1 MKKLL
6 ILITSAVLCTGCQKS
21 LSEKEVQEYRES
33 GMKIAKETYQKLSAT
48 LTEKMKAGGI
58 PEAVQ
63 YCNTA
68 ALPLTEEIS
77 AKYGVQIKRTA
88 LRTRNERNSPD
99 EEELEILNY
108 YQTLSNKN
116 QELKALVQLDKK
128 GNPHFYAP
136 IILQK
141 KCLSCHG
148 SLDQEVSRKTD
159 SIIKSYYP
167 NDMALGFQEND
178 LRGIWSIAFTAK
190 N

>member
-6 ILITSAVLCTGCQKS
+6 IVITSALLFTGCQKS
-21 LSEKEVQEYRES
+21 LTDSEMQEYRET
-33 GMKIAKETYQKLSAT
+33 GVKIAKETYQKLSST

-58 PEAVQ
+58 PEALQ

-68 ALPLTEEIS
+68 ALPLTQEMSE
-77 AKYGVQIKRTA
+77 KYKVQIKRTA
-88 LRTRNERNSPD
+88 LRTRNESNSPD
-99 EEELEILNY
+99 DEELEILNY
-108 YQTLSNKN
+108 YQTRAEKNK
-116 QELKALVQLDKK
+116 ELKALVQLDQK

-167 NDMALGFQEND
+167 NDMALGFQENE
-178 LRGIWSIAFTAK
+178 LRGIWSITFPVK

>member
-1 MKKLL
+1 M
-6 ILITSAVLCTGCQKS
+6 GCQKS
-21 LSEKEVQEYRES
+21 LTDKEKEAYRET
-33 GMKIAKETYQKLSAT
+33 GMKIAKETYQKLSTA
-48 LTEKMKAGGI
+48 LAEKMKAGGI
-58 PEAVQ
+58 PEAVK

-68 ALPLTEEIS
+68 ALPLTREMSE
-77 AKYGVQIKRTA
+77 KYKVQIKRTA

-108 YQTLSNKN
+108 YQTLAEQN
-116 QELKALVQLDKK
+116 QELKALVQVDKK

-136 IILQK
+136 IVLQK

-148 SLDQEVSRKTD
+148 SLDREVSRITD

-178 LRGIWSIAFTAK
+178 LRGIWSIAFPATGK
-190 N
+190 

>member
-1 MKKLL
+1 M
-6 ILITSAVLCTGCQKS
+6 GCQNS
-21 LSEKEVQEYRES
+21 LSDKKKQEYRET
-33 GMKIAKETYQKLSAT
+33 GMKISKETYQKLSAT
-48 LTEKMKAGGI
+48 LAAKMKDGGI
-58 PEAVQ
+58 PEAIK

-68 ALPLTEEIS
+68 ALPLTQEMS
-77 AKYGVQIKRTA
+77 AKYKVQIKRTA
-88 LRTRNERNSPD
+88 LRIRNERNAPD

-108 YQTLSNKN
+108 YQNLAKKN
-116 QELKALVQLDKK
+116 QELKSLVQLDKK

-148 SLDQEVSRKTD
+148 NLDREVSRITD